1 MINPSAEVLAL
12 PDYAP
17 GGTGKRF
24 IRPGI
29 WEVVEEREVPHA
41 HVPIA
46 MSITA
51 IARRT
56 LGRYLRS
63 APRVYYCDTDSL
75 VVPQSHSYGDP
86 ECQDLG
92 GLKLEKA
99 MAKAHFEAPKL
110 YAWQDT
116 EASDWSVKAKG
127 FSRILTESGDNRAL
141 QGADYWQLV
150 SGEPVKSSQFAR
162 VRELCSNPDARP
174 AEHVRE
180 KRLRG
185 FLRPKRC
192 DRANGSSRPW
202 TVEELDSPFEPGDD
216 SGQ

>member
-1 MINPSAEVLAL
+1 MLDL

-17 GGTGKRF
+17 GSPGKRF

-56 LGRYLRS
+56 LGRYLIA

-75 VVPQSHSYGDP
+75 VVPRTHSYGDP
-86 ECQDLG
+86 NNPELG
-92 GLKLEKA
+92 ALKLEKP
-99 MAKAHFEAPKL
+99 MVKAHFEAPKL
-110 YAWQDT
+110 YAWQGEDT
-116 EASDWSVKAKG
+116 DSWSVKAKG
-127 FSRILTESGDNRAL
+127 FSRILTDNGDNRPL
-141 QGADYWQLV
+141 TGDDYWQLV
-150 SGEPVKSSQFAR
+150 SGEMVKSSQFAR
-162 VRELCSNPDARP
+162 VRELLGNSSTKPS
-174 AEHVRE
+174 EHVRE

-192 DRANGSSRPW
+192 YGADGASRPW
-202 TVEELDSPFEPGDD
+202 TVTELDSPWPALDPSE
-216 SGQ
+216 Q